1 MLAEAEIKIINNKVV
16 KLLDR
21 VSEYKEIRDS
31 IINLDITLK
40 MVVLHLLEKPSEI
53 DIKSV
58 IKSLEESVERL
69 NKINSDFDNFVGNLD
84 EHIIK
89 GGNL

>member
-1 MLAEAEIKIINNKVV
+1 MLAEAEIEIINNKVL
-16 KLLDR
+16 KLL
-21 VSEYKEIRDS
+21 IRDS

-40 MVVLHLLEKPSEI
+40 MVILHLSGKPSEI
-53 DIKSV
+53 DIKSE

-69 NKINSDFDNFVGNLD
+69 NNINSDFDNFVGNLD
-84 EHIIK
+84 KHILK